1 LSLLGV
7 AGSAAATVV
16 AGWLSPVL
24 IGLSVVL
31 LGRSFWVLY
40 VQKRGSTFVM
50 ILTWLSA
57 VFVVCF
63 WTYQL
68 FLKK

>member
-7 AGSAAATVV
+7 AGSAAAAGVT
-16 AGWLSPVL
+16 GWLSPVL

-40 VQKRGSTFVM
+40 VQKRGTRTAKIV
-50 ILTWLSA
+50 TWLSA
-57 VFVVCF
+57 TFVVCF
-63 WTYQL
+63 WSWQL
-68 FLKK
+68 FLK